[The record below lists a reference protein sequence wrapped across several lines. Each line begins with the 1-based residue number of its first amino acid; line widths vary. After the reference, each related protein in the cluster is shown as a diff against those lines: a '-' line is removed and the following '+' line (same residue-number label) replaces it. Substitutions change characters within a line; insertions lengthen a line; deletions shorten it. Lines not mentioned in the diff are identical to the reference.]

1 MRLLDHVAQSRTRL
15 RLLAHDREPM
25 EVTSAADF
33 AGEVARCPIR
43 YVLADDLTRACA
55 ELAFADGDRLAGCI
69 DLIRIPAP
77 ALWVEWSDEVHQR
90 VIYECGSTQ
99 QFDTNSRGRRVGTL
113 LQGSPDGRIGYA
125 RTFWRDGP
133 ADGAHEVAVSP
144 LELHLDLRGA
154 AAIAR
159 PGKDVFDGGFLSLSD
174 TGDDGVN
181 ALLECLRLRFDPR
194 WARYYRSVA
203 TTEEARTEVVRGS
216 LATVARDIPLM
227 LALFLLMSAH
237 AATRPVRIA
246 RAAVNRKRV
255 RLGESP
261 LLDHVEVHS
270 AIQPA
275 DDEDQ
280 PAHAADG
287 ERRPPRLH
295 HVRGHLVRRGL
306 RVFWRTSHLRVR
318 STYGVVRSRT
328 VCLSFERTAHA
339 G

>member
-1 MRLLDHVAQSRTRL
+1 MRLLDHVAQSRIPL
-15 RLLAHDREPM
+15 RLPATDREWID
-25 EVTSAADF
+25 VTCAADF
-33 AGEVARCPIR
+33 AVVVSGCPIR

-55 ELAFADGDRLAGCI
+55 ELAFADGDRLAGCL

-77 ALWVEWSDEVHQR
+77 LLWVEWSDELHQR
-90 VIYECGSTQ
+90 VMHERGSTR
-99 QFDTNSRGRRVGTL
+99 QFDEDARGRRVGML
-113 LQGSPDGRIGYA
+113 LQASQDGRTGYA

-133 ADGAHEVAVSP
+133 ADGVHEVCVSP
-144 LELHLDLRGA
+144 LEMHLDLRGA

-159 PGKDVFDGGFLSLSD
+159 PGKDVFDGGFLTLKDS
-174 TGDDGVN
+174 GDAGVN

-194 WARYYRSVA
+194 WSRFYRTAA
-203 TTEEARTEVVRGS
+203 TTEEVRTEVVRGS
-216 LATVARDIPLM
+216 LATVARDVPLM

-237 AATRPVRIA
+237 AATRAVRVE
-246 RAAVNRKRV
+246 RALVNRKRA
-255 RLGESP
+255 RLGERP

-280 PAHAADG
+280 PARAMDG

-306 RVFWRTSHLRVR
+306 HVYWRTSHLRGR

-328 VCLSFERTAHA
+328 VCLSFEKAARA